1 MSSPNNEVKL
11 LKLLMIAS
19 RIRKRN
25 VYIIRKP
32 TIKLSEN
39 SKWNFLREITKHIKR
54 FINIYKK
61 NNFPGG
67 NY

>member
-39 SKWNFLREITKHIKR
+39 SKWNLLRVITKHIKR
-54 FINIYKK
+54 FINIFKK
-61 NNFPGG
+61 INFPGG